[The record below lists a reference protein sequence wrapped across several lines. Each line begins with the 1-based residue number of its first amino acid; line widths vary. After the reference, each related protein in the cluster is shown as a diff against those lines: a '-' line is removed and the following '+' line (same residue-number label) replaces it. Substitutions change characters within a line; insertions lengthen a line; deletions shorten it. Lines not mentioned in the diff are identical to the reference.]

1 VIAVKEAGIKALP
14 DIFNAG
20 LLIFVLSA
28 ANAGKLLSA
37 KSEEN
42 NDKHLQTYTLPP
54 GLYMGFLTTARP
66 RSCSAARISKAFL
79 GRPLESPAF
88 FLLWAT

>member
-1 VIAVKEAGIKALP
+1 VKEAGIRALP

-37 KSEEN
+37 TSEEN
-42 NDKHLQTYTLPP
+42 TDKHLQTYTPP
-54 GLYMGFLTTARP
+54 PELYMGFLTTARL
-66 RSCSAARISKAFL
+66 RSYSAARMSKAFL
-79 GRPLESPAF
+79 GQPLEFPAF